1 MASCKHAGWL
11 RVIENRDSKELII
24 ERTDRLR
31 ALVREMPEPDFQR
44 PQLCLFL
51 GTSTKDEAMRN
62 IFNRNNIRRGD
73 RANVNL
79 RVDTTSLTSD
89 NPVLFADSN
98 PLQIPL
104 SEKSHVWCHE
114 TASYATTWH
123 TTASRAVID
132 VLYSRLVFT
141 FSDVICIFADDFQ
154 TLEAIMLRLIAW
166 VEVQNASSL
175 PSDTLPRLLII
186 FSEDGKFSEAHIE
199 DYLTSSNLGRQ
210 LSSSFSALKIFQLA
224 GKYLSPSTRYQ
235 RLHAE
240 IRYHME
246 ESREIKSSLR
256 CLFSASHLLHFF
268 NSAVKHMAHNPAE
281 AFDFIKISRD
291 ADPVKAD
298 HYVYLQKF
306 LKLCVQFKIS
316 YNMVAAFVASSI
328 MMNAYPKKMHRECWI
343 VHTYHLLTF
352 YSL

>member
-11 RVIENRDSKELII
+11 RVIENRDSKELVI
-24 ERTDRLR
+24 ERTDRLGV
-31 ALVREMPEPDFQR
+31 LVRELPEPDFQR
-44 PQLCLFL
+44 PLVCLFL

-73 RANVNL
+73 RTNVNL
-79 RVDTTSLTSD
+79 RVDTASLASD

-98 PLQIPL
+98 PFQIPL
-104 SEKSHVWCHE
+104 AEKTHVWCHE
-114 TASYATTWH
+114 TTSHTTTWH

-154 TLEAIMLRLIAW
+154 TLEGIMLRLIAW
-166 VEVQNASSL
+166 VDIQSASSL
-175 PSDTLPRLLII
+175 PSDTRPRLLII
-186 FSEDGKFSEAHIE
+186 LSEDGKFSEARME
-199 DYLTSSNLGRQ
+199 EYLASSGSRRQ
-210 LSSSFSALKIFQLA
+210 LSSSFSTLKIFQLA

-246 ESREIKSSLR
+246 ESRAIKSSLR
-256 CLFSASHLLHFF
+256 CLFSATHLLHFS
-268 NSAVKHMAHNPAE
+268 NSAVKHTAHNPGDE
-281 AFDFIKISRD
+281 FNFIKVARD
-291 ADPVKAD
+291 ADPVKPD
-298 HYVYLQKF
+298 HHVYLQKF
-306 LKLCVQFKIS
+306 LKLCVHFKIS

-328 MMNAYPKKMHRECWI
+328 MMSAYPKRMHRESWI
-343 VHTYHLLTF
+343 PRA
-352 YSL
+352 SLPFPKFQ